1 MGEITGERKERSK
14 TFNGVINVNM
24 IREGTHGYCELIIVN
39 EFYSKYLNTLYC
51 SDPICYDLCEHE

>member
-39 EFYSKYLNTLYC
+39 EFYSK
-51 SDPICYDLCEHE
+51 